1 MQTYWTGH
9 GEGFARETDAGDR
22 RIEKRRYRSMLIM
35 NFQNTLLALFLSMV
49 FALPALS
56 VAVDKPLGDPMLEAQ
71 ARAIHKQLRCLVCQ
85 NQSIEDS
92 NASLA
97 RDLRILVRDRI
108 SAGDGDEAVIRFV
121 VDRYGD
127 WVLLQPPLK
136 SGTIALWTAPAIFLA
151 ISILLIVLWYR
162 RRRDIVAISGDL
174 LSNEEQDRLKSMMKN
189 RDSA

>member
-1 MQTYWTGH
+1 
-9 GEGFARETDAGDR
+9 
-22 RIEKRRYRSMLIM
+22 
-35 NFQNTLLALFLSMV
+35 
-49 FALPALS
+49 
-56 VAVDKPLGDPMLEAQ
+56 
-71 ARAIHKQLRCLVCQ
+71 LVCQ

-108 SAGDGDEAVIRFV
+108 SAGDDDDAVIRFV

-136 SGTIALWTAPAIFLA
+136 SGTIALWAAPAIFLA
-151 ISILLIVLWYR
+151 ISIPLIVLWYR
-162 RRRDIVAISGDL
+162 RRRDIVAISGDP
-174 LSNEEQDRLKSMMKN
+174 LSNEEQDRLKGMMKN

>member
-1 MQTYWTGH
+1 
-9 GEGFARETDAGDR
+9 
-22 RIEKRRYRSMLIM
+22 MLIM
-35 NFQNTLLALFLSMV
+35 NFRNTLLALFLSMV

-108 SAGDGDEAVIRFV
+108 SAGDNDEAVIRFV
-121 VDRYGD
+121 VDRY
-127 WVLLQPPLK
+127 
-136 SGTIALWTAPAIFLA
+136 
-151 ISILLIVLWYR
+151 
-162 RRRDIVAISGDL
+162 
-174 LSNEEQDRLKSMMKN
+174 
-189 RDSA
+189 

>member
-1 MQTYWTGH
+1 MFHQ
-9 GEGFARETDAGDR
+9 F
-22 RIEKRRYRSMLIM
+22 
-35 NFQNTLLALFLSMV
+35 
-49 FALPALS
+49 
-56 VAVDKPLGDPMLEAQ
+56 
-71 ARAIHKQLRCLVCQ
+71 RCLVCQ

-97 RDLRILVRDRI
+97 RDLRMLVRDRI
-108 SAGDGDEAVIRFV
+108 SAGDDDEAVIRFV

-136 SGTIALWTAPAIFLA
+136 SETIPLWAAPAIFLA

>member
-1 MQTYWTGH
+1 
-9 GEGFARETDAGDR
+9 
-22 RIEKRRYRSMLIM
+22 MLIT
-35 NFQNTLLALFLSMV
+35 NFRNTLLALLLSMV
-49 FALPALS
+49 FALPAHS
-56 VAVDKPLGDPMLEAQ
+56 VAVDKHLGDPMLEAR

-92 NASLA
+92 NAA
-97 RDLRILVRDRI
+97 RDLRLLVRDRI
-108 SAGDGDEAVIRFV
+108 SAGDDDEAVIRFV

-136 SGTIALWTAPAIFLA
+136 SETIPLWAAPAIFLA

-162 RRRDIVAISGDL
+162 RRRDIVAISGDP
-174 LSNEEQDRLKSMMKN
+174 LSNEEQDRLKGMMKN

>member
-1 MQTYWTGH
+1 
-9 GEGFARETDAGDR
+9 
-22 RIEKRRYRSMLIM
+22 MLIT
-35 NFQNTLLALFLSMV
+35 NFRNTLLALLLSMV
-49 FALPALS
+49 FALPAHS
-56 VAVDKPLGDPMLEAQ
+56 VAVDKPLGDPMQEAR

-108 SAGDGDEAVIRFV
+108 SAGDAAEAVIRFV

-136 SGTIALWTAPAIFLA
+136 SETIPLWAAPAIFLA

-162 RRRDIVAISGDL
+162 RRRDIVAISGDP

>member
-1 MQTYWTGH
+1 
-9 GEGFARETDAGDR
+9 
-22 RIEKRRYRSMLIM
+22 MLIM
-35 NFQNTLLALFLSMV
+35 NFRNTLLALFLSMV

-56 VAVDKPLGDPMLEAQ
+56 VAVDKPLGDPMLEAR

-108 SAGDGDEAVIRFV
+108 SAGDDDEAVIRFV

-127 WVLLQPPLK
+127 WVLVQPPLK
-136 SGTIALWTAPAIFLA
+136 AGSIPLWAAPAIFLA

-162 RRRDIVAISGDL
+162 RRRDNVAISGDP
-174 LSNEEQDRLKSMMKN
+174 LSNEEQDRLKGMMKN